1 MTDYC
6 PECWVPLRADGTCG
20 NKDCAAY
27 QEAAS
32 GSPSAAAAPP
42 PAAGLVVAPAPSN
55 RDQLERLKALYTR
68 RQSGEVDY
76 EFVTICGFPTAG
88 KTWLTPRIEDDL
100 INRRAWST
108 DMDDRESPGSSME
121 TLTGTK
127 SMGQTQD
134 LLIHSFAPANGQRG
148 RAIKLIDVPGES
160 MRRMMDSSDDAG
172 LPAELL
178 AALVVSDRIIL
189 TLPSDVCVIG
199 TLIQADIAADPDVPA
214 RKARALEIE
223 KRDEVGLETQRNE
236 LADALRQMR
245 RQNEA
250 NTAQYSEKW
259 QLFTEVS
266 VALSEKRLIDQWT
279 RLATFAKKIKRVM
292 GRTAYI
298 ADTIGR
304 DKFFDLP
311 PERWL
316 DGYSQQHDERPVP
329 ITRGSYAV
337 LTKADRVL
345 PLINDT
351 DHCPEWDFLPE
362 RAANRDAME
371 QSGWR
376 DALAPYL
383 GDPRLLLSMI
393 MPTLVSQLDGW
404 LPNMRYDWASADWQ
418 GGDWSIE
425 LDETHP
431 HRGIEPLTDW
441 LCDGA
446 PAITASPRAIAS
458 VSKLR
463 LMIEGRHG
471 GQRKSK

>member
-1 MTDYC
+1 
-6 PECWVPLRADGTCG
+6 
-20 NKDCAAY
+20 
-27 QEAAS
+27 
-32 GSPSAAAAPP
+32 
-42 PAAGLVVAPAPSN
+42 
-55 RDQLERLKALYTR
+55 
-68 RQSGEVDY
+68 
-76 EFVTICGFPTAG
+76 
-88 KTWLTPRIEDDL
+88 
-100 INRRAWST
+100 
-108 DMDDRESPGSSME
+108 MDDRESPGSSME

-127 SMGQTQD
+127 SMGQTED
-134 LLIHSFAPANGQRG
+134 LLIHSLAPATGQRG
-148 RAIKLIDVPGES
+148 RPIKLIDIPGEYF
-160 MRRMMDSSDDAG
+160 RRLIDSQDNAG

-178 AALVVSDRIIL
+178 AALTISDRIIL

-199 TLIQADIAADPDVPA
+199 TLVRTDITADPDVAA
-214 RKARALEIE
+214 RRERVDEITS
-223 KRDEVGLETQRNE
+223 RDEAGLETQRTE
-236 LADALRQMR
+236 LAEALRRMR
-245 RQNEA
+245 AQNA
-250 NTAQYSEKW
+250 ADSPLYAEKW
-259 QLFTEVS
+259 AEFSDVS
-266 VALSEKRLIDQWT
+266 IALSEKRILDQWD

-298 ADTIGR
+298 AYTIGR
-304 DKFFDLP
+304 DKFLDLP

-345 PLINDT
+345 PLIKDT